1 MKTILWGKVD
11 QRHLDDADL
20 IAGITPTSYITNG
33 NAGRLPPASN
43 VPVEVRPVCPM
54 QPEESRLIANYYGLV
69 LYADALICVGHCP
82 DLVAIAKRYALT
94 IYEVPE

>member
-20 IAGITPTSYITNG
+20 IAGITPTSFITDG
-33 NAGRLPPASN
+33 TWVGWSELPI
-43 VPVEVRPVCPM
+43 EVRPVCPM
-54 QPEESRLIANYYGLV
+54 QPEETRLIANYYGLV

-82 DLVAIAKRYALT
+82 DLVAIAKRYAL
-94 IYEVPE
+94 IVYEVPE